1 MSHKMEFTIEQ
12 KKLLIRLARESIE
25 ERLFKKKKSL
35 NINTKKDPVLKS
47 KCGAFVTLTIEDQL
61 RGCIGYITSTSPLYK
76 TIQDAAI
83 GAAFNDPR
91 FYPLIETEYEQIEV
105 EISVL
110 SEPFPMKNYDDIIVG
125 LHGLILEEAGQRGLL
140 LPQVPIEHNM
150 NKEQFLNAICRKTGV
165 PQNLWREKKLN
176 ISLFTATVFSEKD
189 LVDENA
195 ID

>member
-1 MSHKMEFTIEQ
+1 MEFTIEQ
-12 KKLLIRLARESIE
+12 KQLLFRLARESIRE
-25 ERLFKKKKSL
+25 HLFKEKKS
-35 NINTKKDPVLKS
+35 IKIDTKQHSIFKL
-47 KCGAFVTLTIEDQL
+47 KCGVFVTLTIENQL

-91 FYPLIETEYEQIEV
+91 FYSLTETEYEQIEI

-125 LHGLILEEAGQRGLL
+125 VHGLILEESGQRGLL
-140 LPQVPIEHNM
+140 LPQVPIEHGM
-150 NKEQFLNAICRKTGV
+150 DREQFLNAICRKTGI
-165 PQNLWREKKLN
+165 PQNLWREKLLN